1 MAAVNEAMV
10 KVMLVC
16 ATNNFTMAWQAQTA
30 CRETNAAEVY
40 SWVSKFSSRIWRGPL
55 SHDVWTKVAN
65 GEAAWRPRKK
75 KQASADRTSKHAAL
89 SHDTHVGEM
98 GRKRLPADMLQT
110 HPAEHGFID
119 KRRRHDSV
127 SAQVLQG
134 AATLSSLSKDG
145 ELAG

>member
-1 MAAVNEAMV
+1 MY
-10 KVMLVC
+10 
-16 ATNNFTMAWQAQTA
+16 F
-30 CRETNAAEVY
+30 
-40 SWVSKFSSRIWRGPL
+40 
-55 SHDVWTKVAN
+55 
-65 GEAAWRPRKK
+65 
-75 KQASADRTSKHAAL
+75 AD
-89 SHDTHVGEM
+89 VGEM